1 MSGRLIII
9 SLIWIVT
16 SVFSQSYN
24 WPCQPF
30 DQQHWINGTFCE
42 CRAGSAGNID
52 HFHDG
57 VDIHLPQG
65 NAVYSVING
74 TVTSIGTV
82 NDYGINSWV
91 RVGRYCYVHVD
102 PNPALNVGE
111 NIFAYETVLGWT
123 NSWNHIHFKD
133 GYPGSEINAIRLDGG
148 LTPLVDNDEPQTE
161 WVKFYPDNSTNQ
173 FSNNRVFG
181 AVDIVCKSTDRTD
194 EGPIGDNNGI
204 YKIGY
209 EIFNSGGESV
219 FGPHLPFEF
228 YDIPVSDN
236 YITNVYF
243 PGSSTSTYL
252 YIVSNNLYSN
262 SSLNVTQWDLGEY
275 TARIYVYDQYLNAN
289 TSDISF
295 EVVETDTES
304 PAPPRLLSILTDGNG
319 FIINWLPNTEDDLE
333 GYRLYFSYDMETWYS
348 NHDESYITSDMTQ
361 FQAESFSNSTGYF
374 KLTAVDNAPFPNE
387 SDPSNVFVFRRDQSN
402 QGLLV
407 INAYADQ
414 NGLSQHPFAGNVG
427 LLADSHELGIETI
440 SDTLFTIEPSFEI
453 SNDYVPVILSGDRVK
468 SWPNELIEILGNSTF
483 WTVGPKALESISS
496 SDAGYSFLNNT
507 LGIAFT
513 GTIPTPPE
521 IVGLDHPFSNFSV
534 DDILTDI
541 GYDSLNVMDIPLENE
556 NTLAVLADTVGRIL
570 AMATLEPPTLMT
582 GVPVEALPEESRI
595 DYFDRSIQFLLGST
609 ASIVYES
616 NLIPYNPSISFYP
629 NPFNSQ
635 GIIKI
640 NANPGTYHIYL
651 FNISGATVWERK
663 IQFSQSDR
671 LSIRLPKF
679 LSKRMSSGPYFI
691 LLKGQSAM
699 FVSEKIL
706 YIK

>member
-1 MSGRLIII
+1 
-9 SLIWIVT
+9 
-16 SVFSQSYN
+16 
-24 WPCQPF
+24 
-30 DQQHWINGTFCE
+30 
-42 CRAGSAGNID
+42 
-52 HFHDG
+52 
-57 VDIHLPQG
+57 
-65 NAVYSVING
+65 
-74 TVTSIGTV
+74 
-82 NDYGINSWV
+82 
-91 RVGRYCYVHVD
+91 
-102 PNPALNVGE
+102 
-111 NIFAYETVLGWT
+111 
-123 NSWNHIHFKD
+123 
-133 GYPGSEINAIRLDGG
+133 
-148 LTPLVDNDEPQTE
+148 
-161 WVKFYPDNSTNQ
+161 
-173 FSNNRVFG
+173 
-181 AVDIVCKSTDRTD
+181 
-194 EGPIGDNNGI
+194 
-204 YKIGY
+204 
-209 EIFNSGGESV
+209 
-219 FGPHLPFEF
+219 
-228 YDIPVSDN
+228 
-236 YITNVYF
+236 
-243 PGSSTSTYL
+243 
-252 YIVSNNLYSN
+252 
-262 SSLNVTQWDLGEY
+262 
-275 TARIYVYDQYLNAN
+275 
-289 TSDISF
+289 
-295 EVVETDTES
+295 
-304 PAPPRLLSILTDGNG
+304 
-319 FIINWLPNTEDDLE
+319 
-333 GYRLYFSYDMETWYS
+333 
-348 NHDESYITSDMTQ
+348 
-361 FQAESFSNSTGYF
+361 SFSNSTGYF

-440 SDTLFTIEPSFEI
+440 SDTLFTIEPFFEI

-556 NTLAVLADTVGRIL
+556 NTLAVLADTAGRIL

>member
-1 MSGRLIII
+1 
-9 SLIWIVT
+9 
-16 SVFSQSYN
+16 
-24 WPCQPF
+24 
-30 DQQHWINGTFCE
+30 
-42 CRAGSAGNID
+42 
-52 HFHDG
+52 
-57 VDIHLPQG
+57 
-65 NAVYSVING
+65 
-74 TVTSIGTV
+74 
-82 NDYGINSWV
+82 
-91 RVGRYCYVHVD
+91 
-102 PNPALNVGE
+102 
-111 NIFAYETVLGWT
+111 
-123 NSWNHIHFKD
+123 
-133 GYPGSEINAIRLDGG
+133 
-148 LTPLVDNDEPQTE
+148 
-161 WVKFYPDNSTNQ
+161 
-173 FSNNRVFG
+173 
-181 AVDIVCKSTDRTD
+181 
-194 EGPIGDNNGI
+194 
-204 YKIGY
+204 
-209 EIFNSGGESV
+209 
-219 FGPHLPFEF
+219 
-228 YDIPVSDN
+228 
-236 YITNVYF
+236 VYF

-262 SSLNVTQWDLGEY
+262 SSLNVTEWDVGEY
-275 TARIYVYDQYLNAN
+275 TARIYVYDQYLNAD

-295 EVVETDTES
+295 EVVETDTEP
-304 PAPPRLLSILTDGNG
+304 PAPPRLLSIMSDGNG

-407 INAYADQ
+407 INAYANQ
-414 NGLSQHPFAGNVG
+414 NGLSQHTFAGNVG
-427 LLADSHELGIETI
+427 PLADSHELGIETI
-440 SDTLFTIEPSFEI
+440 SDTLFTLEPTFGI
-453 SNDYVPVILSGDRVK
+453 SNDYVPVVLSGNRVK
-468 SWPNELIEILGNSTF
+468 SWPNELIVILGNSTY
-483 WTVGPKALESISS
+483 WIMGSNALESISS
-496 SDAGYSFLNNT
+496 TNAGYAFLNDT

-521 IVGLDHPFSNFSV
+521 IVGLDYPFSNFSV
-534 DDILTDI
+534 NNIMTDI
-541 GYDSLNVMDIPLENE
+541 GLDSINIMDIPQENE
-556 NTLAVLADTVGRIL
+556 NALAVLADTVGRIL
-570 AMATLEPPTLMT
+570 AMATLEPSTLMT
-582 GVPVEALPEESRI
+582 NISVEVLPEESRI

-609 ASIVYES
+609 ASIAYES
-616 NLIPYNPSISFYP
+616 DLIPYNPSISFYP

>member
-1 MSGRLIII
+1 MSDRIIII
-9 SLIWIVT
+9 SLIWTVT
-16 SVFSQSYN
+16 FVFSQSYN

-42 CRAGSAGNID
+42 CRTGSAGDID

-65 NAVYSVING
+65 SAVYSVING
-74 TVTSIGTV
+74 TVTSIGTS

-91 RVGRYCYVHVD
+91 RVGRYCSVHID
-102 PNPALNVGE
+102 PNPALSVGD
-111 NIFAYETVLGWT
+111 NITAYETVLGWT

-133 GYPGSEINAIRLDGG
+133 GYPGSEINPIRLNGG
-148 LTPLVDNDEPQTE
+148 LTPLVDNDEPQAD
-161 WVKFYPDNSTNQ
+161 WVKFYPDNSTQQ
-173 FSNNRVFG
+173 FGNNRVFG
-181 AVDIVCKSTDRTD
+181 AVDIVCKASDRTD
-194 EGPIGDNNGI
+194 EGPISDNNGI

-209 EIFNSGGESV
+209 EILNNDGESV

-228 YDIPVSDN
+228 NEIPVSDN
-236 YITNVYF
+236 YISNVYF
-243 PGSSTSTYL
+243 TGSNTSYYL

-262 SSLNVTQWDLGEY
+262 SFLNVTEWDVGEY
-275 TARIYVYDQYLNAN
+275 TARIYVYDQYLNEN
-289 TSDISF
+289 ITDVSF
-295 EVVETDTES
+295 EVVEMDTE
-304 PAPPRLLSILTDGNG
+304 PPTPPRLLSILADGNG
-319 FIINWLPNTEDDLE
+319 FIISWLSNTEDDLE
-333 GYRLYFSYDMETWYS
+333 GYRLYFSYDMETWYT
-348 NHDESYITSDMTQ
+348 NHDESYLTSETAE
-361 FQAESFSNSTGYF
+361 FQAESFSNDTGYF

-440 SDTLFTIEPSFEI
+440 SDTLFTIEPFFEI
-453 SNDYVPVILSGDRVK
+453 SNDYVPVVLSGDRVK
-468 SWPNELIEILGNSTF
+468 SWPNELIEILENSTF

-556 NTLAVLADTVGRIL
+556 NTLAVLADTAGRIL

>member
-1 MSGRLIII
+1 
-9 SLIWIVT
+9 
-16 SVFSQSYN
+16 
-24 WPCQPF
+24 
-30 DQQHWINGTFCE
+30 
-42 CRAGSAGNID
+42 
-52 HFHDG
+52 
-57 VDIHLPQG
+57 
-65 NAVYSVING
+65 
-74 TVTSIGTV
+74 
-82 NDYGINSWV
+82 
-91 RVGRYCYVHVD
+91 
-102 PNPALNVGE
+102 LN
-111 NIFAYETVLGWT
+111 
-123 NSWNHIHFKD
+123 
-133 GYPGSEINAIRLDGG
+133 GG
-148 LTPLVDNDEPQTE
+148 LTPLVDNHEPQTD
-161 WVKFYPDNSTNQ
+161 WVKFFPDNSTQQ
-173 FSNNRVFG
+173 FANNRVFG
-181 AVDIVCKSTDRTD
+181 AVDIICKSTDRTD

-209 EIFNSGGESV
+209 EIYNSGGESV

-228 YDIPVSDN
+228 DDIPVSDN

-243 PGSSTSTYL
+243 TGSSTSTYL

-262 SSLNVTQWDLGEY
+262 SSLNVTEWDLGEY
-275 TARIYVYDQYLNAN
+275 TARIYVYDQYLNAD

-295 EVVETDTES
+295 EVVETDTEP
-304 PAPPRLLSILTDGNG
+304 PAPPRLLSILSDGNG

-440 SDTLFTIEPSFEI
+440 SDTLFTLEPTFGI
-453 SNDYVPVILSGDRVK
+453 SNDYVPVVLSGNRVK
-468 SWPNELIEILGNSTF
+468 SWPNELIEILVNSTY
-483 WTVGPKALESISS
+483 WIMGSNALESISS
-496 SDAGYSFLNNT
+496 TNAGYAFLNNT

-534 DDILTDI
+534 NNIMTDI
-541 GYDSLNVMDIPLENE
+541 GLDSINTMDIPQENE
-556 NTLAVLADTVGRIL
+556 NALAVLADTMGHIL
-570 AMATLEPPTLMT
+570 AMATLEHPTLITNISME
-582 GVPVEALPEESRI
+582 VLPEESRI
-595 DYFDRSIQFLLGST
+595 DYFDRSIEFLLGST
-609 ASIVYES
+609 TSITYENDLLPS
-616 NLIPYNPSISFYP
+616 SPSISFYP
-629 NPFNSQ
+629 NPFNAQ
-635 GIIKI
+635 GIISLS
-640 NANPGTYHIYL
+640 ARPGTYQLYL
-651 FNISGATVWERK
+651 YNLSGARVWEKK
-663 IQFSQSDR
+663 IHLSQPDG
-671 LSIRLPKF
+671 LSVRLPKF